1 MKDGLVGLA
10 AAGCATAGIVAG
22 PTSDI
27 TDAFALGVSATF
39 EHVSISIDGAAQL
52 SVDLGPFPAPENLP
66 DSF

>member
-1 MKDGLVGLA
+1 MAWSGWLPLGAPLR
-10 AAGCATAGIVAG
+10 GTVAG

-27 TDAFALGVSATF
+27 TDAFAVGVTATF
-39 EHVSISIDGAAQL
+39 EHGSISIDGAGQL